1 VREVQK
7 RLPASAEGLLHP
19 GRGHRRWRA
28 GHGEAV
34 GRVDDRD
41 GVANASG
48 VRLVELHA
56 RLLVV
61 KRRGHE
67 GRRSGVER
75 ERRDLL
81 RVLRRRRV
89 GRVTRQRRPV

>member
-1 VREVQK
+1 MQESQK
-7 RLPASAEGLLHP
+7 RLPASAESLLHP
-19 GRGHRRWRA
+19 GRRHRRWRA

-34 GRVDDRD
+34 GRIDDRD
-41 GVANASG
+41 GVANAGG

-61 KRRGHE
+61 KRRGHK

-75 ERRDLL
+75 ERRNLL
-81 RVLRRRRV
+81 RVLRGRRV
-89 GRVTRQRRPV
+89 GRVA